1 MQICPLLL
9 HKLLV
14 LYIGARYERF
24 SCPKLATELSSLA
37 RRENQLVTAQEGR
50 MKSSMMQAFW
60 LGFGQGDG
68 VEATEL
74 ANVRGAKEA
83 VRKAISNKRC

>member
-1 MQICPLLL
+1 
-9 HKLLV
+9 
-14 LYIGARYERF
+14 
-24 SCPKLATELSSLA
+24 
-37 RRENQLVTAQEGR
+37 